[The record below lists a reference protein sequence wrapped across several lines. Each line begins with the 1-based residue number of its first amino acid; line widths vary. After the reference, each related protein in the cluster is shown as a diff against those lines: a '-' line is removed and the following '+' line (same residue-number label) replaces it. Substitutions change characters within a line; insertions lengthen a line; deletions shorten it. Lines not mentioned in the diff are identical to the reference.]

1 MQPGFSGGTRSSDR
15 WCVADFAPRW
25 CTRRRLRALFL
36 QLAAV
41 AGIVA
46 IAAWIV
52 ETTTGHLAERNMSAG
67 FGFLRQHAGFVIG
80 ETLIRFDAQ
89 DSYLR
94 ALVVCGLNTVFVSLL
109 ACVAATI
116 LGAVIGLGRLAAN
129 PVLQRLAS
137 LYILTFRNT
146 PLLLQMILW
155 YALLQSLPPVRQAI
169 SVAGS
174 VFLSQRGLRLPAL
187 EVEPG
192 GLVAAVGVIAV
203 AIVVVSRVGLRWRLP
218 VLIAS
223 LLIGAAA
230 LFGRVSVDIPA
241 RRGFNFAGG
250 LEITPEFAALFAG
263 LTLYYAAY
271 IAEIV
276 RGGILAVPQ
285 GQWDAARALGFT
297 GGSLMRYV
305 VVPQALRVITP
316 PLTMEYVGLI
326 KASSLGVLVG
336 YPELFWSVTV
346 MIGQTGHA
354 IEGIALLMVAYLV
367 PSLSAAAAMNIFN
380 RHLLRTSA
388 A

>member
-1 MQPGFSGGTRSSDR
+1 MTGGMWRTLLRR
-15 WCVADFAPRW
+15 WCYD
-25 CTRRRLRALFL
+25 RRARALFL
-36 QLAAV
+36 QLAAA

-46 IAAWIV
+46 VAAWIV
-52 ETTTGHLAERNMSAG
+52 DTTAANLAERNMSAG
-67 FGFLRQHAGFVIG
+67 FGFLRQPAGFVIG
-80 ETLIRFDAQ
+80 ETLIRFDAH

-94 ALVVCGLNTVFVSLL
+94 AVVVCGLNTVFVSLL

-137 LYILTFRNT
+137 LYVLAFRNT

-155 YALLQSLPPVRQAI
+155 YALLQALPPVREALSI
-169 SVAGS
+169 AGS
-174 VFLSQRGLRLPAL
+174 IFLSQRGLRLPAP
-187 EVEPG
+187 EVEPTA
-192 GLVAAVGVIAV
+192 LLAAAGAIVV
-203 AIVVVSRVGLRWRLP
+203 AIVLVSRVGPRWRLP

-223 LLIGAAA
+223 LLIAATA
-230 LFGRVSVDIPA
+230 LYGRVGVDFPE

-250 LEITPEFAALFAG
+250 LEMTPEFTALFAG

-276 RGGILAVPQ
+276 RGGILAVPP
-285 GQWDAARALGFT
+285 GQWNAARALGL
-297 GGSLMRYV
+297 SNRHLMQHV

-326 KASSLGVLVG
+326 KASSLGILVG
-336 YPELFWSVTV
+336 YPELFWSVSV

-354 IEGIALLMVAYLV
+354 IEGIALLMLAYLV
-367 PSLSAAAAMNIFN
+367 PSLSAAAAMNAFN
-380 RHLLRTSA
+380 RRLLRTSA

>member
-1 MQPGFSGGTRSSDR
+1 
-15 WCVADFAPRW
+15 
-25 CTRRRLRALFL
+25 
-36 QLAAV
+36 
-41 AGIVA
+41 
-46 IAAWIV
+46 
-52 ETTTGHLAERNMSAG
+52 
-67 FGFLRQHAGFVIG
+67 
-80 ETLIRFDAQ
+80 
-89 DSYLR
+89 
-94 ALVVCGLNTVFVSLL
+94 VFVSLL
-109 ACVAATI
+109 ACVAATV

-137 LYILTFRNT
+137 LYVLTFRST

-155 YALLQSLPPVRQAI
+155 YALLQALPPVRQAI
-169 SVAGS
+169 SIAGS
-174 VFLSQRGLRLPAL
+174 IFLSQRGLRLPAL

-192 GLVAAVGVIAV
+192 ALMAAAGAIVV
-203 AIVVVSRVGLRWRLP
+203 AIVLVSRVGVRWRLP
-218 VLIAS
+218 MLIAS

-230 LFGRVSVDIPA
+230 LFGRVGVDIPE

-250 LEITPEFAALFAG
+250 LEITPEFTALFAG

-285 GQWDAARALGFT
+285 GQWDAARALGL
-297 GGSLMRYV
+297 SARRLMRHV

-326 KASSLGVLVG
+326 KASSLGILVG
-336 YPELFWSVTV
+336 YPELFWSVSV

-354 IEGIALLMVAYLV
+354 IEGSALLMLAYLV
-367 PSLSAAAAMNIFN
+367 PSLSAAAAMNAFN
-380 RHLLRTSA
+380 RRLLRTSA

>member
-1 MQPGFSGGTRSSDR
+1 MTAGTSRNSLRRWHSG
-15 WCVADFAPRW
+15 
-25 CTRRRLRALFL
+25 RRLRALLL
-36 QLAAV
+36 QLAAL

-52 ETTTGHLAERNMSAG
+52 ETTAVHLAERNMSAG
-67 FGFLRQHAGFVIG
+67 FGFLRQHAGFAIG
-80 ETLIRFDAQ
+80 ETLIRFDAE

-109 ACVAATI
+109 ACVASTI
-116 LGAVIGLGRLAAN
+116 LGTVIGLGRLTAN

-137 LYILTFRNT
+137 LYVLTFRNT

-155 YALLQSLPPVRQAI
+155 YALLQALPPVRQAI
-169 SVAGS
+169 SVGGS
-174 VFLSQRGLRLPAL
+174 IFLSQRGLRLPAL
-187 EVEPG
+187 EIEPAA
-192 GLVAAVGVIAV
+192 LMAAVGVIVV
-203 AIVVVSRVGLRWRLP
+203 AIVLASRVDSRWRLP
-218 VLIAS
+218 VLGAS
-223 LLIGAAA
+223 LLVSAAA
-230 LFGRVSVDIPA
+230 LFGRASVDIPA
-241 RRGFNFAGG
+241 RAGFNFAGG

-276 RGGILAVPQ
+276 RGGILAVPR
-285 GQWDAARALGFT
+285 GQSDAARALGFT
-297 GGSLMRYV
+297 GRGLMWHV

-326 KASSLGVLVG
+326 KASSLGILVG

-354 IEGIALLMVAYLV
+354 IEGIALLMLAYLV
-367 PSLSAAAAMNIFN
+367 PSLSAAAAMNVFN
-380 RHLLRTSA
+380 RRLLRTSA

>member
-1 MQPGFSGGTRSSDR
+1 VTGGMWRTLLRR
-15 WCVADFAPRW
+15 WCYD
-25 CTRRRLRALFL
+25 RRARALFL
-36 QLAAV
+36 QLAAA

-46 IAAWIV
+46 VAAWIV
-52 ETTTGHLAERNMSAG
+52 ETTATHLAERNMSSG
-67 FGFLRQHAGFVIG
+67 FGFLRQPAGFVIG
-80 ETLIRFDAQ
+80 ETLIRFDAH

-94 ALVVCGLNTVFVSLL
+94 AVVVCGLNTVFVSLL
-109 ACVAATI
+109 ACVAATL

-137 LYILTFRNT
+137 LYVLTFRNT

-155 YALLQSLPPVRQAI
+155 YALLQALPPVREALSI
-169 SVAGS
+169 AGS
-174 VFLSQRGLRLPAL
+174 IFLSQRGLRLPAL
-187 EVEPG
+187 EVEP
-192 GLVAAVGVIAV
+192 AALLGAAGAIVV
-203 AIVVVSRVGLRWRLP
+203 AIVLVSRVGPRWRLP
-218 VLIAS
+218 VLIAP
-223 LLIGAAA
+223 LLIAAAA
-230 LFGRVSVDIPA
+230 LSGRVGVDFPE

-250 LEITPEFAALFAG
+250 LEMTPEFAALFAG

-285 GQWDAARALGFT
+285 GQWNAARALGL
-297 GGSLMRYV
+297 SERHLMQHI

-326 KASSLGVLVG
+326 KASSLGILVG
-336 YPELFWSVTV
+336 YPELFWSVSV

-354 IEGIALLMVAYLV
+354 IEGIAILMLAYLI
-367 PSLSAAAAMNIFN
+367 PSLSAAAAMNAFN
-380 RHLLRTSA
+380 RRLLRTSA

>member
-1 MQPGFSGGTRSSDR
+1 VTGGTWRTLLRRWYYDR
-15 WCVADFAPRW
+15 RA
-25 CTRRRLRALFL
+25 RALFL
-36 QLAAV
+36 QLAAA

-46 IAAWIV
+46 VAAWIV
-52 ETTTGHLAERNMSAG
+52 ETTAAHLAERNMSAG

-94 ALVVCGLNTVFVSLL
+94 AVVVCGLNTVFVSLL
-109 ACVAATI
+109 ACVAATV

-137 LYILTFRNT
+137 LYVLTFRST

-155 YALLQSLPPVRQAI
+155 YALLQALPPVRQAI
-169 SVAGS
+169 SIAGS
-174 VFLSQRGLRLPAL
+174 IFLSQRGLRLPAL

-192 GLVAAVGVIAV
+192 ALMAAAGAIVV
-203 AIVVVSRVGLRWRLP
+203 AIVLVSRVGVRWRLP
-218 VLIAS
+218 MLIAS

-230 LFGRVSVDIPA
+230 LFGRVGVDIPE

-250 LEITPEFAALFAG
+250 LEITPEFTALFAG

-285 GQWDAARALGFT
+285 GQWDAARALGL
-297 GGSLMRYV
+297 SARRVMRHV

-326 KASSLGVLVG
+326 KASSLGILVG
-336 YPELFWSVTV
+336 YPELFWSVSV

-354 IEGIALLMVAYLV
+354 IEGIALLMLAYLV
-367 PSLSAAAAMNIFN
+367 PSLSAAAAMNAFN
-380 RHLLRTSA
+380 RRLLRTSA